1 MHQQRRMRNHL
12 SCGFQSHVSEEEKAV
27 SIEIELALSF
37 LFYISIQL
45 CLCINQFCLTPA
57 IFSCARV
64 LHMTAG
70 IRKDKT
76 SISDFPHGHS
86 LGFIYSQDEQKQMIS
101 GTQFAYLYSPA
112 LTTQSHFE
120 HLFQDSRRRSYHRAM
135 VFERNSQTF
144 QFIEIAYCY

>member
-1 MHQQRRMRNHL
+1 MHQQKRMRNHL
-12 SCGFQSHVSEEEKAV
+12 SRGFQSPVSEGEKAI
-27 SIEIELALSF
+27 SAESEPALSF

-45 CLCINQFCLTPA
+45 CLCINQFCLTPP
-57 IFSCARV
+57 IFSCACV
-64 LHMTAG
+64 LPITAG
-70 IRKDKT
+70 FRKDKT

-120 HLFQDSRRRSYHRAM
+120 HLFQDSRRRSCHRA
-135 VFERNSQTF
+135 
-144 QFIEIAYCY
+144 CL

>member
-1 MHQQRRMRNHL
+1 MLEGINHTTWLLSKFLKRVRNNLADASAEKHEKLPVMWLPKSCIWERKSHL
-12 SCGFQSHVSEEEKAV
+12 YREWAT
-27 SIEIELALSF
+27 LSF

-45 CLCINQFCLTPA
+45 CLCINWFCLTPA
-57 IFSCARV
+57 IFSCACV
-64 LHMTAG
+64 LHMTSG

-120 HLFQDSRRRSYHRAM
+120 HIF
-135 VFERNSQTF
+135 
-144 QFIEIAYCY
+144 